1 MKEEEEECLS
11 DVESTL
17 LLHTLLRCYKNT
29 LKLFTFLSYKISL
42 YKEELDYDRKE
53 NSLFWNLKR

>member
-53 NSLFWNLKR
+53 NSLF